1 MIVKYVA
8 LIFGAIFEIYCI
20 NTFSSIFS
28 KRKEI
33 NKLHFLIIITIIS
46 LFHILTSVF
55 LKGISLAI
63 CSLLTV
69 FIINQLY
76 KSKQYVK
83 IVLTIGKYSLQETTQ
98 GKYLTGG
105 VPPVRFSM

>member
-33 NKLHFLIIITIIS
+33 NKLHFLIIITIIYRWS
-46 LFHILTSVF
+46 FPAS
-55 LKGISLAI
+55 
-63 CSLLTV
+63 
-69 FIINQLY
+69 
-76 KSKQYVK
+76 
-83 IVLTIGKYSLQETTQ
+83 
-98 GKYLTGG
+98 
-105 VPPVRFSM
+105 